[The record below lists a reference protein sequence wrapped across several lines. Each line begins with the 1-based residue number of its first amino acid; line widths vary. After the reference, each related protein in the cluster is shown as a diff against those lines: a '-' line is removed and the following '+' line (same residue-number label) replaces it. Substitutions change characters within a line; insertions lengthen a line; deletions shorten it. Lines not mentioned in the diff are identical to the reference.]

1 MIAHIRT
8 SDRQTQPLQVHC
20 RTVSRLCSF
29 FAEAI
34 GVPHLAALIGL
45 LHDMGKATQA
55 FMAYLYATLTDDH
68 AASPH
73 YHALTGAMYAYH
85 RWFLTAGTSMYR
97 RLTAQLVM
105 LCVHGHHAG
114 LADCWDYMG
123 DSPLIR
129 SLRENEDAVH
139 AEEAITWFLQN
150 VADGAELDDLFDKS
164 CQEIATLFLDFSE
177 DSPKQAS
184 MAGLL
189 GLLCIWRGSAGDA

>member
-8 SDRQTQPLQVHC
+8 SDQQTQPLQVHC

-34 GVPHLAALIGL
+34 GVPNLAALIGL

-97 RLTAQLVM
+97 PKSRPM
-105 LCVHGHHAG
+105 HLC
-114 LADCWDYMG
+114 L
-123 DSPLIR
+123 
-129 SLRENEDAVH
+129 
-139 AEEAITWFLQN
+139 
-150 VADGAELDDLFDKS
+150 
-164 CQEIATLFLDFSE
+164 
-177 DSPKQAS
+177 
-184 MAGLL
+184 
-189 GLLCIWRGSAGDA
+189 